1 MFENLCTLPLS
12 SELFTQA
19 LHPKEP
25 ILAVG
30 LSGGHVQ
37 SFRLPL
43 VAGASS
49 DDEDGDTSV
58 LSTGTSTI
66 DTEWRT
72 RRHKGSCR
80 TLTYSNDGEVLYSA
94 GTDGLLKAASSSTGQ
109 VISKILV
116 PFDPSGSAD
125 PPTHLHALSPQTLL
139 LATDSAALHI
149 FDLRA
154 PSTLSSKPSQTHHPH
169 EDYISSLTPLPPTE
183 ASTSGF
189 SKQWV
194 TTGGTTLAVT
204 DLRRGVLVKSENQE
218 EELLSSVFVGGLP
231 SKPGRSKGEK
241 VLVGSSNGV
250 LTLWERG
257 VWDDQDERIYVDVG
271 RGGGES
277 LDSLAVMPE
286 GVGDG
291 GKNVVVGV
299 GDGTIRIVQLGPNKI
314 VGETLR
320 HDEVEGVVGLGFD
333 VGGRL
338 ISGGGSIVKVW
349 QEKMTLD
356 DEGED
361 EDDSDEGETWARKR
375 TLAGSASDGSDEADA
390 EDSSDEEGE
399 RKRRKK
405 RRKAKGKKQ
414 SGNGI
419 LGFKGLE

>member
-1 MFENLCTLPLS
+1 M
-12 SELFTQA
+12 
-19 LHPKEP
+19 
-25 ILAVG
+25 
-30 LSGGHVQ
+30 
-37 SFRLPL
+37 
-43 VAGASS
+43 
-49 DDEDGDTSV
+49 
-58 LSTGTSTI
+58 
-66 DTEWRT
+66 
-72 RRHKGSCR
+72 
-80 TLTYSNDGEVLYSA
+80 
-94 GTDGLLKAASSSTGQ
+94 
-109 VISKILV
+109 
-116 PFDPSGSAD
+116 
-125 PPTHLHALSPQTLL
+125 
-139 LATDSAALHI
+139 
-149 FDLRA
+149 
-154 PSTLSSKPSQTHHPH
+154 
-169 EDYISSLTPLPPTE
+169 
-183 ASTSGF
+183 
-189 SKQWV
+189 
-194 TTGGTTLAVT
+194 T

-375 TLAGSASDGSDEADA
+375 TLDGSASDGSDEADA

>member
-37 SFRLPL
+37 SFRLPP

-49 DDEDGDTSV
+49 DDEDGDTSI

-80 TLTYSNDGEVLYSA
+80 TLAYSNDGEVLYSA

-125 PPTHLHALSPQTLL
+125 PPTLLHALSPQTLL
-139 LATDSAALHI
+139 LATDSAALHL

-154 PSTLSSKPSQTHHPH
+154 PSTLSAKPSQTHHPH
-169 EDYISSLTPLPPTE
+169 DDYISSLTPLPPTE

-257 VWDDQDERIYVDVG
+257 VWDDQDERIYVDIG

-299 GDGTIRIVQLGPNKI
+299 GDGTIRIVQLGPNKVI
-314 VGETLR
+314 GEALR

-356 DEGED
+356 EDE
-361 EDDSDEGETWARKR
+361 EDDSDEGESSAKKR
-375 TLAGSASDGSDEADA
+375 ALDGSASDDSDEADA
-390 EDSSDEEGE
+390 KDSSDEEGGHQ
-399 RKRRKK
+399 RRKK
-405 RRKAKGKKQ
+405 RRKGKGKKNT
-414 SGNGI
+414 GNGI